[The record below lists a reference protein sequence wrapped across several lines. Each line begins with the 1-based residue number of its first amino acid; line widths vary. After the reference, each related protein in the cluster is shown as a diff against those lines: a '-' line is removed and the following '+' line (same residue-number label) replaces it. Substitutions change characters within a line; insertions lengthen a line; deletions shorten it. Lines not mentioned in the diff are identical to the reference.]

1 MSKLGNVRS
10 RDVIRALKK
19 RGFVEVK
26 TVGSHVDLRHPEDGY
41 RTTVPFHSKTL
52 GKGLLAKIL
61 KQSHVSID
69 ELKRLIK

>member
-1 MSKLGNVRS
+1 MSKLGNIRP

-19 RGFVEVK
+19 HGFVEGK
-26 TVGSHVDLRHPEDGY
+26 TVGSHVDLRHPEGH

-61 KQSHVSID
+61 KQSHLTVD
-69 ELKRLIK
+69 ELRTLMK